1 MSALKLSVYNLHLK
15 GGVLW
20 NDVVS
25 AMIEANSDV
34 SHCIINEQ
42 SDIYIG
48 GYYIFETLQ
57 NHTQYNVDR
66 NCFETVQIKCQNLI
80 KFDLYI
86 EKCVMFLW
94 GSKRVASV
102 FITLLEQSAQANII
116 IDLKQIVNA
125 KTRDG
130 TNISGDILD
139 FFADGFNRIR
149 SSAFKE
155 YYVDQPTKSDGV
167 LAVRMTYKRKLP
179 GKNKLI
185 QEETRHVNIRIQ
197 KKNETEVS
205 VDIRQTASIDAQR
218 ALEILEKVVGNSD
231 ETGVYLSH
239 INLETLTDRNKVA
252 FFDQL
257 TTYSFNDYRLKT
269 ITGITVKKSTLSD
282 EDDID
287 AEVIEDD
294 EASGALEGISQA
306 VLNGNGLRSNA
317 FVQDSLEQGYYITTM
332 RYRYICMQEAGE
344 FIVSISSKGKDLR
357 VDIDKSYA
365 DDDGKLY
372 IQPFSKA
379 LQDEIIQKFQQ
390 AANHIYADLQQ
401 RQKQCTLSAPQK

>member
-1 MSALKLSVYNLHLK
+1 
-15 GGVLW
+15 
-20 NDVVS
+20 
-25 AMIEANSDV
+25 MITEYTD
-34 SHCIINEQ
+34 CTEFMRLIEDQ
-42 SDIYIG
+42 K
-48 GYYIFETLQ
+48 
-57 NHTQYNVDR
+57 
-66 NCFETVQIKCQNLI
+66 IKP
-80 KFDLYI
+80 
-86 EKCVMFLW
+86 
-94 GSKRVASV
+94 ASV
-102 FITLLEQSAQANII
+102 KKYYSSQGII
-116 IDLKQIVNA
+116 ITSTNA
-125 KTRDG
+125 KTVAEDVYTIALGAQEIDIITRLIISESNYEKSTIINAKTKDG
-130 TNISGDILD
+130 TDIGGDILD

-197 KKNETEVS
+197 RKNETEVS
-205 VDIRQTASIDAQR
+205 VDIRQTSSFDAQR

-239 INLETLTDRNKVA
+239 VNLETLTDRNKVA

-257 TTYSFNDYRLKT
+257 SAYSFNDYRLKT
-269 ITGITVKKSTLSD
+269 ITGITVKKSSLSD

-306 VLNGNGLRSNA
+306 VLNGNGLRSNS
-317 FVQDSLEQGYYITTM
+317 FVQNSLEQGYYITTM
-332 RYRYICMQEAGE
+332 RYRYICVQEAGE

-365 DDDGKLY
+365 DDDGRLY
-372 IQPFSKA
+372 IQPFPKF

-390 AANHIYADLQQ
+390 AANYIYAELQQ
-401 RQKQCTLSAPQK
+401 QQKQCPILATLNKGTQAIV

>member
-1 MSALKLSVYNLHLK
+1 MQKC
-15 GGVLW
+15 
-20 NDVVS
+20 ND
-25 AMIEANSDV
+25 
-34 SHCIINEQ
+34 
-42 SDIYIG
+42 G
-48 GYYIFETLQ
+48 
-57 NHTQYNVDR
+57 
-66 NCFETVQIKCQNLI
+66 QNLTFPLDNI
-80 KFDLYI
+80 FRITRLIISESNY
-86 EKCVMFLW
+86 EK
-94 GSKRVASV
+94 S
-102 FITLLEQSAQANII
+102 TII
-116 IDLKQIVNA
+116 NA
-125 KTRDG
+125 KTKDG
-130 TNISGDILD
+130 TDIGGDILD

-197 KKNETEVS
+197 RKNETEVS
-205 VDIRQTASIDAQR
+205 VDIRQTSSFDAQR

-239 INLETLTDRNKVA
+239 VNLETLTDRNKVA

-257 TTYSFNDYRLKT
+257 SAYSFNDYRLKT
-269 ITGITVKKSTLSD
+269 ITGITVKKSSLSD

-306 VLNGNGLRSNA
+306 VLNGNGLRSNS
-317 FVQDSLEQGYYITTM
+317 FVQNSLEQGYYITTM
-332 RYRYICMQEAGE
+332 RYRYICVQEAGE

-365 DDDGKLY
+365 DDDGRLY
-372 IQPFSKA
+372 IQPFPKF

-390 AANHIYADLQQ
+390 AANYIYAELQQ
-401 RQKQCTLSAPQK
+401 QQKQCPILAS

>member
-1 MSALKLSVYNLHLK
+1 
-15 GGVLW
+15 
-20 NDVVS
+20 
-25 AMIEANSDV
+25 MITEYTD
-34 SHCIINEQ
+34 CTEFMRLI
-42 SDIYIG
+42 
-48 GYYIFETLQ
+48 
-57 NHTQYNVDR
+57 VD
-66 NCFETVQIKCQNLI
+66 QKIKP
-80 KFDLYI
+80 
-86 EKCVMFLW
+86 
-94 GSKRVASV
+94 ASV
-102 FITLLEQSAQANII
+102 KKYLSSQGII
-116 IDLKQIVNA
+116 ITSTNARTVAEDVYTIALGAQEIDTITHLIISESNYEKSTIINA
-125 KTRDG
+125 KTKDG

-197 KKNETEVS
+197 KKTETEVS

-257 TTYSFNDYRLKT
+257 STYSFNDYRLKT

-332 RYRYICMQEAGE
+332 RYRYMCMQEAGE

-379 LQDEIIQKFQQ
+379 LQDEIIQKFQR